1 MVISQVRQK
10 VYDLFMDKYREP
22 RADEKLSESR
32 LIDSSHIQSLMDDKL
47 KHLKESNDYWVTGK
61 GYHIDERILLV
72 PPEIAWNKRP
82 EYFVHLDEVKAIPDT
97 CGEIKELS
105 ATDSMSM
112 AYVTLKGRAKE
123 HRHLKMEEM
132 YFITFGQ
139 GYLTLSGQKYEIEKG
154 DSISIP
160 KNEWHYLE
168 SNSGL
173 ELLVATSPRFDPQ
186 DVILKE

>member
-82 EYFVHLDEVKAIPDT
+82 EYSCIQRNDKECNAKLQKKYGISDQAASHEQSGSLAPDT
-97 CGEIKELS
+97 AISRIIGVAQLHVVDNHFMKP
-105 ATDSMSM
+105 
-112 AYVTLKGRAKE
+112 TL
-123 HRHLKMEEM
+123 
-132 YFITFGQ
+132 FIVQ
-139 GYLTLSGQKYEIEKG
+139 QP
-154 DSISIP
+154 DAVD
-160 KNEWHYLE
+160 N
-168 SNSGL
+168 
-173 ELLVATSPRFDPQ
+173 R
-186 DVILKE
+186 